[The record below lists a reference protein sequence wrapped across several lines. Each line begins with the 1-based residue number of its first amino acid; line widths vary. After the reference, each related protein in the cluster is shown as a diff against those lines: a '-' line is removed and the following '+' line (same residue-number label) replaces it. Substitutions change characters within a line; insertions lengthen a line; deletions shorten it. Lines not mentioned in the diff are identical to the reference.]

1 MTQPNATSKRLRR
14 LLALVPWVAA
24 QDGPTIAEVCER
36 FDCSEADLMEDLER
50 LFLCGLYP
58 FTPDTLIEVDIDRG
72 RVWIRYADVFARPLR
87 LTPAEGLAVVAAGA
101 ALLTSPVTTD
111 SEPLARGLA
120 KLAAVLGVDAD
131 EMVEVELGA
140 APPELLADL
149 ERAAGEHRRAE
160 VEYYSYGRDQWTRRT
175 IDPHRVF
182 GSAGQWYV
190 AAWCH
195 RVRDDRLFR
204 VDRMRSVRVLDET
217 FTPPKRPP
225 AAQVFSPRAD
235 DPTVVLEL
243 APSARWVLEAY
254 PHEKVEQRARGRV
267 RVTLRVSERGWL
279 ERLLLRLGPD
289 AKVVAGDKEVARD
302 AARRL
307 LLRYGVQ
314 PVT

>member
-1 MTQPNATSKRLRR
+1 MATTDKRLAR

-24 QDGPTIAEVCER
+24 QDGPAIAEVCER
-36 FDCSEADLMEDLER
+36 FGCTEEELVEDLER

-58 FTPDTLIEVDIDRG
+58 FTPDTLIEVDVADG
-72 RVWIRYADVFARPLR
+72 RVWIRFAEVFARPLR

-131 EMVEVELGA
+131 EMVEVELGS
-140 APPELLADL
+140 APAGLLAEL
-149 ERAAGEHRRAE
+149 QRAESEHRQAE
-160 VEYYSYGRDQWTRRT
+160 VEYYSYGRDTWTRRV

-190 AAWCH
+190 AAYCH
-195 RVRDDRLFR
+195 RVEDDRLFR
-204 VDRMRSVRVLDET
+204 VDRMRSVTVLDAT
-217 FTPPKRPP
+217 FKRRKAAP
-225 AAQVFSPRAD
+225 AAQVFSPRPD

-254 PHEKVEQRARGRV
+254 PYEKVEERAKGKV
-267 RVTLRVSERGWL
+267 RVTLRISERGWL
-279 ERLLLRLGPD
+279 ERLLLRLGPE
-289 AKVVAGDKEVARD
+289 AKVVAGQRDVGRD

-307 LLRYGVQ
+307 LVRYE
-314 PVT
+314 PR

>member
-1 MTQPNATSKRLRR
+1 MPPNTDKRLAR

-24 QDGPTIAEVCER
+24 QDGPAIEEVCER
-36 FDCSEADLMEDLER
+36 FGCTEEQLVEDLER

-58 FTPDTLIEVDIDRG
+58 FTPDTLIEVDIAEG
-72 RVWIRYADVFARPLR
+72 RVWIRFAEVFARPLR

-131 EMVEVELGA
+131 EMVEVELGS
-140 APPELLADL
+140 APAGLLAEL
-149 ERAAGEHRRAE
+149 QRAEAEHRQAE
-160 VEYYSYGRDQWTRRT
+160 VEYYSYGRDTWTRRV

-190 AAWCH
+190 AAYCH
-195 RVRDDRLFR
+195 RVDDDRLFR
-204 VDRMRSVRVLDET
+204 VDRMRAVTVLDSS
-217 FTPPKRPP
+217 FKPRKAAP
-225 AAQVFSPRAD
+225 AAQVFSPRPD

-243 APSARWVLEAY
+243 ASSARWVLEAY
-254 PHEKVEQRARGRV
+254 PHEKVQERRGGKV

-289 AKVVAGDKEVARD
+289 AEVVAGEQDVGRG

-307 LLRYGVQ
+307 LQRYEEH

>member
-1 MTQPNATSKRLRR
+1 MPPNTDKRLTR

-24 QDGPTIAEVCER
+24 QDGPSVTEVCER
-36 FDCSEADLMEDLER
+36 FGCTEAELVEDLER

-58 FTPDTLIEVDIDRG
+58 FTPDTLIEVDIADG
-72 RVWIRYADVFARPLR
+72 RVWIRYAEVFARPLR

-131 EMVEVELGA
+131 EMVEVELGS
-140 APPELLADL
+140 APPGLLAEL
-149 ERAAGEHRRAE
+149 QRAE
-160 VEYYSYGRDQWTRRT
+160 FAHRQAEIEYYSFGRDSWTRRV

-190 AAWCH
+190 AAYCH
-195 RVRDDRLFR
+195 HVEDDRLFR
-204 VDRMRSVRVLDET
+204 VDRMRSVSLRDDT
-217 FTPPKRPP
+217 FEPRKAAP
-225 AAQVFSPRAD
+225 AARVFSPRPD
-235 DPTVVLEL
+235 DPTVTLEL
-243 APSARWVLEAY
+243 AASARWVLETY
-254 PHEKVEQRARGRV
+254 PYEKVDERAKGKV
-267 RVTLRVSERGWL
+267 RVTLRISERAWL
-279 ERLLLRLGPD
+279 ERLLLRLGPE
-289 AKVVAGDKEVARD
+289 AKVVAGDREVGRQ

-307 LLRYGVQ
+307 LLRYGAQ

>member
-1 MTQPNATSKRLRR
+1 VPPNTDKRLAR

-24 QDGPTIAEVCER
+24 QDGPAIEEVCER
-36 FDCSEADLMEDLER
+36 FGCTEEQLVEDLER

-58 FTPDTLIEVDIDRG
+58 FTPDTLIEVDIAEG
-72 RVWIRYADVFARPLR
+72 RVWIRFAEVFARPLR

-131 EMVEVELGA
+131 EMVEVELGS
-140 APPELLADL
+140 APAGLLAEL
-149 ERAAGEHRRAE
+149 QRAEAEHRQAE
-160 VEYYSYGRDQWTRRT
+160 VEYYSYGRDTWTRRV

-190 AAWCH
+190 AAYCH
-195 RVRDDRLFR
+195 RVDDDRLFR
-204 VDRMRSVRVLDET
+204 VDRMRAVTVLDSS
-217 FTPPKRPP
+217 FKPRKAAP
-225 AAQVFSPRAD
+225 AAQVFSPRPD

-243 APSARWVLEAY
+243 ASSARWVLEAY
-254 PHEKVEQRARGRV
+254 PHEKVQERRGGKV

-289 AKVVAGDKEVARD
+289 AEVVAGEQDVGRG

-307 LLRYGVQ
+307 LQRYEEH

>member
-1 MTQPNATSKRLRR
+1 MAPGGTDTRLRR
-14 LLALVPWVAA
+14 LLALVPWVAS

-36 FDCSEADLMEDLER
+36 FDCTEDDLIEDLER

-58 FTPDTLIEVDIDRG
+58 FTPDTLIEVDIAEG
-72 RVWIRYADVFARPLR
+72 RVWIRYAEVFARPLR

-101 ALLTSPVTTD
+101 AVLTAPVSND

-120 KLAAVLGVDAD
+120 KLAAVLGVDAE

-140 APPELLADL
+140 APAGLLADL
-149 ERAAGEHRRAE
+149 RRAADEHRQAE
-160 VEYYSYGRDQWTRRT
+160 VEYYSYGRDEWTTRV

-195 RVRDDRLFR
+195 DVRDDRLFR
-204 VDRMRSVRVLDET
+204 VDRMRAVTVLDET
-217 FTPPKRPP
+217 FKPPKRAP
-225 AAQVFSPRAD
+225 AATVFSPRPD

-243 APSARWVLEAY
+243 APTARWVLESY
-254 PHEKVEQRARGRV
+254 PHEQVEERARGKV
-267 RVTLRVSERGWL
+267 RVTLRISERAWL

-289 AKVVAGDKEVARD
+289 VKVVKGDKELVRD

-307 LLRYGVQ
+307 LRRYEAH

>member
-1 MTQPNATSKRLRR
+1 MTTSNATDKRLRR

-24 QDGPTIAEVCER
+24 HDGPTIAEVCDR
-36 FDCSEADLMEDLER
+36 FDCSEEDLMEDLER

-58 FTPDTLIEVDIDRG
+58 FTPDTLIEVDIDEG

-131 EMVEVELGA
+131 EMVEVELGD
-140 APPELLADL
+140 APPGLLADL
-149 ERAAGEHRRAE
+149 QRAAAEHRQAE
-160 VEYYSYGRDQWTRRT
+160 VEYYSYGRDAWTTRT

-195 RVRDDRLFR
+195 RVDDERLFR
-204 VDRMRSVRVLDET
+204 VDRMRAVRLLDET
-217 FTPPKRPP
+217 FTPRKTAP
-225 AAQVFSPRAD
+225 AAAVFSPRSD
-235 DPTVVLEL
+235 DATVVLEL
-243 APSARWVLEAY
+243 APEARWVLEAY
-254 PHEKVEQRARGRV
+254 PHEKVEERARGKV
-267 RVTLRVSERGWL
+267 RVTLRVSERAWL
-279 ERLLLRLGPD
+279 ERLLLRLGPG
-289 AKVVAGDKEVARD
+289 AKVVAGDKTVASD